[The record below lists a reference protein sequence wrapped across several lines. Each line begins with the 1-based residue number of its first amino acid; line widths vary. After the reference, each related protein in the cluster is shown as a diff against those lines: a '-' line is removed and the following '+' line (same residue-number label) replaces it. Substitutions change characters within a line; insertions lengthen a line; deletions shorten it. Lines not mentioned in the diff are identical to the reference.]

1 MADLTLEILTPS
13 KLAFT
18 GDVKSVAVPGTLGSF
33 QILYNHAPV
42 ISTLDIG
49 TIKIETGDKSLLYFA
64 TSGGTIEVLNNKI
77 RILTDALEAV
87 EDIDLDRAKDALERA
102 QNRIANK
109 DTEKINLKRAEA
121 ALARAANRIKLVE
134 KHSAVH

>member
-13 KLAFT
+13 KLALT
-18 GDVKSVAVPGTLGSF
+18 GDVKSVTVPGTVGSF
-33 QILYNHAPV
+33 QVLYNHAPI

-49 TIKIETGDKSLLYFA
+49 TIKIETGDKSFQYFA

-87 EDIDLDRAKDALERA
+87 EDIDLDRAKNALERA
-102 QNRIANK
+102 KNRIANK

-121 ALARAANRIKLVE
+121 ALARATNRIKITE
-134 KHSAVH
+134 KYSAVN